1 MKALQ
6 RVLMSSALLL
16 LVGNAHALDG
26 KKIFMEGG
34 AQPGAMPCV
43 ACHGA
48 DGSGMAAAGFPRLA
62 GLPAAYVRK
71 QLEDFKSGS
80 RSNPVMR
87 PLAIALTPAEVDA
100 LSQAIAAM
108 PAPAPAALHRSEMP
122 TTAAQ
127 QLAWQGAWERQ
138 IPACVSCHGPA
149 GSGIGD
155 AFPPLA
161 GQPAA
166 YLAAQLSA
174 WQNGTRRNDANDLM
188 GHIAK
193 SLTAEEVQGV
203 AQYFASLNVEAKP

>member
-6 RVLMSSALLL
+6 RTLMSSALLL
-16 LVGNAHALDG
+16 VLGNAHALDG
-26 KKIFMEGG
+26 KKVFMEGG
-34 AQPGAMPCV
+34 AQAGAMPCV

-62 GLPAAYVRK
+62 GLPAAYIRK
-71 QLEDFKSGS
+71 QLDDFKSGS
-80 RSNPVMR
+80 RSNPVMG
-87 PLAIALTPAEVDA
+87 PLALALTQAEADA

-108 PAPAPAALHRSEMP
+108 PAPAAAVLHRSEMP
-122 TTAAQ
+122 TNAAQ
-127 QLAWQGAWERQ
+127 QLALQGAWERQ

-155 AFPPLA
+155 VFPPLA
-161 GQPAA
+161 GQSAT
-166 YLAAQLSA
+166 YLAAQLTA

-203 AQYFASLNVEAKP
+203 AQYFASLDLEAKP

>member
-1 MKALQ
+1 
-6 RVLMSSALLL
+6 
-16 LVGNAHALDG
+16 
-26 KKIFMEGG
+26 
-34 AQPGAMPCV
+34 
-43 ACHGA
+43 
-48 DGSGMAAAGFPRLA
+48 LA

-87 PLAIALTPAEVDA
+87 PLAIALTQAELDA

-203 AQYFASLNVEAKP
+203 AQYFASLNVEVKP